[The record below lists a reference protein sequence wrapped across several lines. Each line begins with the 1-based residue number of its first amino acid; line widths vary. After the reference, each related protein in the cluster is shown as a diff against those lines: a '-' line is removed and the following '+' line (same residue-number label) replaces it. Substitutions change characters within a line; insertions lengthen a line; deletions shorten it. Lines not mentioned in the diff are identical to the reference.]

1 MPKQISDSKPVIFLA
16 FANDRVDDA
25 AYLRNL
31 PKELDGIRKALY
43 RAQEAGLCEVVER
56 ANATVENI
64 LNVFQDRKYRDRIS
78 IFHYGGHANG
88 YQLLLES
95 AEGENVAAKSEG
107 LVPFFARQKGLKM
120 IFLNGCSSQQQA
132 LDLVEAGVPAVIGTS
147 QSINDDVATTLAL
160 RFYFGLGNGAGIEK
174 AWQEAVDEVKI
185 KKGTAN
191 MRDFFWD
198 GMTEE
203 VSRETEGKTT
213 IPDRF
218 PWDIF
223 YKEGAEIIENWNLPE
238 AVGNSLYNLPA
249 IPHLHNLPESPF
261 LFLKRYERRHARVFF
276 GRSYYLRDLYNKV
289 TDEKAPPIIL
299 MYGQSGVGKSSL
311 FDAGLNPRLEDS
323 HIVHYLRRDPAVG
336 LAAGL
341 KLALS
346 ELLSVGDSATDG
358 PVQNPTKTDNESS
371 ENTDK
376 PDFSEEKG
384 MMEALQARLPQL
396 KG

>member
-1 MPKQISDSKPVIFLA
+1 MPKQISDSIPIVFLA
-16 FANDRVDDA
+16 FANDRVDDT

-43 RAQEAGLCEVVER
+43 RAQEAGLCELVER
-56 ANATVENI
+56 VNATVENI

-107 LVPFFARQKGLKM
+107 LVPFFAKQKGLKL

-132 LDLVEAGVPAVIGTS
+132 LNLVEAGVPAVIGTS

-160 RFYFGLGNGAGIEK
+160 RFYFGLGHGAGIEK
-174 AWQEAVDEVKI
+174 AWQEAIDEVKI

-191 MRDFFWD
+191 MRDFFWE
-198 GMTEE
+198 GMVEE
-203 VSRETEGKTT
+203 TSRETDNKVGV
-213 IPDRF
+213 PDRF

-223 YKEGAEIIENWNLPE
+223 YKEGAEIIENWNLSE
-238 AVGNSLYNLPA
+238 AVGSSLYNLPE

-261 LFLKRYERRHARVFF
+261 LFLKRYERENAQVFF

-299 MYGQSGVGKSSL
+299 MYG
-311 FDAGLNPRLEDS
+311 
-323 HIVHYLRRDPAVG
+323 
-336 LAAGL
+336 
-341 KLALS
+341 
-346 ELLSVGDSATDG
+346 
-358 PVQNPTKTDNESS
+358 
-371 ENTDK
+371 
-376 PDFSEEKG
+376 
-384 MMEALQARLPQL
+384 
-396 KG
+396 